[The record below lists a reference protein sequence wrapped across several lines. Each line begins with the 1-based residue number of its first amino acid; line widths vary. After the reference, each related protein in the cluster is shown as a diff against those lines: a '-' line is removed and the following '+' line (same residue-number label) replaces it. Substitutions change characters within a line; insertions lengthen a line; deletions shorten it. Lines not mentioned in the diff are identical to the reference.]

1 MFKTYDLTFLMA
13 LGFQYFNTGLKGMA
27 ILALQDIFKTVLNLS
42 PSETQSCMSIIFL
55 AWTPKLLYGIFT
67 DTFPIFGSRKKSY
80 LVLCGLMQ
88 SVSSL
93 AVVIAPSS
101 PAHIVAFC
109 LVNSLSSA
117 VMDVVVDGLM
127 VSNSKKDPL
136 YGSEDLQSYSWI
148 MSGFGGV
155 AGALMGGEI
164 TRMSKP
170 FWAFYIISV
179 SGMIMGCLGLTMD
192 KSVESINDDLIKM
205 NFSRR
210 ARLVLREVWKGLR
223 LVELNRA
230 VLFFLIMSF
239 VVPSFRDYIYYFEM
253 DVLGFSK
260 FQYALLMTFGFFS
273 LIVGSLIFNAC
284 FKQTSLRCVVT
295 CGVVINFIGA
305 SFTVLFVRQIYFG
318 LSPMAFVICTS
329 TVTDTFA

>member
-27 ILALQDIFKTVLNLS
+27 ILALQDIFKTVLYLS

-155 AGALMGGEI
+155 AGALMSGEI

-170 FWAFYIISV
+170 CFMNTSAMILVVATLV
-179 SGMIMGCLGLTMD
+179 SEI
-192 KSVESINDDLIKM
+192 
-205 NFSRR
+205 
-210 ARLVLREVWKGLR
+210 
-223 LVELNRA
+223 
-230 VLFFLIMSF
+230 
-239 VVPSFRDYIYYFEM
+239 
-253 DVLGFSK
+253 
-260 FQYALLMTFGFFS
+260 
-273 LIVGSLIFNAC
+273 
-284 FKQTSLRCVVT
+284 
-295 CGVVINFIGA
+295 A
-305 SFTVLFVRQIYFG
+305 S
-318 LSPMAFVICTS
+318 
-329 TVTDTFA
+329 